1 MDFKKKS
8 SAPFGI
14 EQDELPYTPFS
25 RVEPTAFVVPAAAA
39 APEENFD
46 AENIQKITIG
56 AQLETESGLI
66 IQNQNSRLEISEYNW
81 FGYNSKTLLMGE
93 KSTINFSLGSQGM
106 TEFSF
111 DYFALHN
118 SKTVVNF
125 YDASGNLIGSEKLLY
140 TGSVSARQFVIKT
153 LHFTA
158 PAGSFIARAEL
169 VSGDEPSV
177 GDYGFHIDNV
187 KWTTAGLM
195 PVTFTFD
202 HMGKDSGSS
211 STDFITKDGS
221 AGRQVEG
228 TLSRTLS
235 ASETLQLWDGTK
247 WVNAKVTGMSW
258 QAQDNVAH
266 TADWEY
272 KLRVIDS
279 TGQISPEESQLVVLD
294 ITPSDVL
301 ASFDRMEKDDGIADD
316 WHTTDGS
323 AGRIVSG
330 SLSKALEAGDVVEY
344 SLDGGKTWLTLSVN
358 GLNWSFT
365 DGGSHT
371 ASWQYQVRIS
381 DIAGNVTTPVSQDVV
396 LLGGPIS
403 LTLDRM
409 QKDTGSSASDF
420 ITKDGSAGRWV
431 EGTLSR
437 ALNPGEK
444 LELWDG
450 SKWVAA
456 TVNGL
461 KWQAQDLSAHSA
473 DWDYKIRVTDAADA
487 TVQDHLQKVIL
498 DKTPSD
504 VQVIFDHMSKDD
516 GVAGDWRTTD
526 GSAGR
531 DVFGKLS
538 KALSKGDVV
547 EYTLDGG
554 KTWKVLTVNG
564 LNWSFTDSVNHTA
577 NWEYQIR
584 ITDIAG
590 NISAPYKQQAT
601 LESKLAEVTIEA
613 ITKDSG
619 FGTRDSDFL
628 TRDGTAGRL
637 VRGSISENLKP
648 GEKVQVSFD
657 NGATW
662 HDAQHDGKKW
672 FAVDNAIHNA
682 DWVIKAR
689 TVNASSIGKE
699 DQQTV
704 HYSPIKVASPEIAWD
719 GKQLIA
725 KLTATAVEGE
735 KLQFMVE
742 GKSMVVN
749 LTAADI
755 ASGTATLPLDAS
767 KIGNPQDIRASYID
781 IIGNNSEWRVLK
793 PVLKHQYL
801 ENFNK
806 QYATFIKVGDE
817 FVFDTFV
824 LKAISVSNGS
834 FSNRFGNTNQG
845 GIGKPPTSMAL
856 EIANGGG
863 RTSYKIDIKNGK
875 LANKISFL
883 VGDLNISETITAIF
897 YDATGKPVR
906 TLTQG
911 GTQSADIK
919 TLEFELPFGEV
930 FSSMEFTLNYSQW
943 SYVWLDDVKLS
954 YVDYIPQSY
963 TEAPSHLQTISQSTL
978 YMGSDTDDVFQL
990 SDASYLSSNDFF
1002 LRGQGGID
1010 TLQLT
1015 GKNINL
1021 DLTALAGKVQSTEII
1036 NLTGTGNNTL
1046 SLSLG
1051 DVLQQGGKDLF
1062 NHSGNVQM
1070 MVKGNA
1076 GDKVNLSDLLP
1087 ESGDV
1092 GDWNNSGNVTVGGVV
1107 YAVWQHSALDA
1118 ELLVQNGVT
1127 TSLINH

>member
-1 MDFKKKS
+1 MDFKKKR

-81 FGYNSKTLLMGE
+81 FGYNSKTLLVGE

-106 TEFSF
+106 TDFSL

-158 PAGSFIARAEL
+158 PARSFIARAEL

-294 ITPSDVL
+294 I
-301 ASFDRMEKDDGIADD
+301 
-316 WHTTDGS
+316 
-323 AGRIVSG
+323 
-330 SLSKALEAGDVVEY
+330 
-344 SLDGGKTWLTLSVN
+344 
-358 GLNWSFT
+358 
-365 DGGSHT
+365 
-371 ASWQYQVRIS
+371 
-381 DIAGNVTTPVSQDVV
+381 
-396 LLGGPIS
+396 
-403 LTLDRM
+403 
-409 QKDTGSSASDF
+409 
-420 ITKDGSAGRWV
+420 
-431 EGTLSR
+431 
-437 ALNPGEK
+437 
-444 LELWDG
+444 
-450 SKWVAA
+450 
-456 TVNGL
+456 
-461 KWQAQDLSAHSA
+461 
-473 DWDYKIRVTDAADA
+473 
-487 TVQDHLQKVIL
+487 
-498 DKTPSD
+498 TPSD

-806 QYATFIKVGDE
+806 QYATYIKVGDE

-906 TLTQG
+906 TLKQG

-1118 ELLVQNGVT
+1118 ALLVQNGVT
-1127 TSLINH
+1127 TNLLNH